1 MDTAAN
7 SLLPLISGGAIS
19 IGQVLFCP
27 IQCVTGIVTLN
38 GLCIDG
44 ITTNDLTEAIRYV
57 VGCSKPSD
65 NGWTF
70 WEIRD
75 GEIGI
80 TMPME
85 RVRAGWHATQKPA
98 DQRTSESHPLRIN
111 HVSLPNQTGRI
122 GMTICPGKKS
132 DSFYGADW
140 NRDLIKD
147 IEAINAWGADAV
159 VTLLEDHEFEQLA
172 VPEFP
177 EIMQSQSFAWHHLRI
192 SDGGVPDERFE
203 QAWPDVRKN
212 LESILKVGGS
222 IVVHC
227 RGGLGRTGLV
237 VARYLAEA
245 GLDPD
250 AAIECVR
257 RSRPS
262 ALETWA
268 QEEHVRHLPIEDQL
282 IC

>member
-7 SLLPLISGGAIS
+7 SLLPLINGGAIS
-19 IGQVLFCP
+19 VGQVLFCP
-27 IQCVTGIVTLN
+27 IQGVTGVVIMN
-38 GLCIDG
+38 GLCLDG
-44 ITTNDLTEAIRYV
+44 MTTDDLTEAMRHV
-57 VGCSKPSD
+57 LGHSNASD

-70 WEIRD
+70 WVLKD
-75 GEIGI
+75 GETGI
-80 TMPME
+80 TTPME
-85 RVRAGWHATQKPA
+85 RIRAGWRARQKPA
-98 DQRTSESHPLRIN
+98 DQRTSETHPLRIN

-203 QAWPDVRKN
+203 QAWPVRKS
-212 LESILKVGGS
+212 LEAILKAGGS

-245 GLDPD
+245 SLDPD

-268 QEEHVRHLPIEDQL
+268 QEEHVRHLPVEGQL
-282 IC
+282 IR